1 MNTLKYKDYIGSVE
15 FSEEDN
21 VFFGKLE
28 GIDALVNYE
37 GESVT
42 ELKTAFK
49 EAVDDYLEFCKAEN
63 ITPEK
68 PYSGKIFITISPEI
82 HNKVVHLAQK
92 NGISVNA
99 FVNTAIEKQIK
110 AFAY

>member
-1 MNTLKYKDYIGSVE
+1 MNTLTYNGYTGSVE

-28 GIDALVNYE
+28 GINALVNYE

-42 ELKTAFK
+42 ELKNAFK
-49 EAVDDYLEFCKAEN
+49 EAVTDYLEFCKAEG

-68 PYSGKIFITISPEI
+68 PYSGKLDITVTPEI
-82 HNKVVHLAQK
+82 HNTIARLAHK
-92 NGISVNA
+92 NGISINA
-99 FVNTAIEKQIK
+99 FVNSAIEKQIGV
-110 AFAY
+110 FA

>member
-1 MNTLKYKDYIGSVE
+1 MNTLQYKGYKGSVE

-21 VFFGKLE
+21 IFFGKLE

-42 ELKTAFK
+42 ELKNAFQ
-49 EAVDDYLEFCKAEN
+49 EAVTDYLEFCKAEG
-63 ITPEK
+63 ITPET
-68 PYSGKIFITISPEI
+68 PYSGKLDIIVSPEI
-82 HNKVVHLAQK
+82 HNKIAHLAQK

-99 FVNTAIEKQIK
+99 FVNSAIERQISV
-110 AFAY
+110 FA

>member
-1 MNTLKYKDYIGSVE
+1 MNTLTYNGYTGSVE

-28 GIDALVNYE
+28 GINALVNYE

-42 ELKTAFK
+42 ELKNAFK
-49 EAVDDYLEFCKAEN
+49 EAVTDYLEFCKAEG

-68 PYSGKIFITISPEI
+68 KI
-82 HNKVVHLAQK
+82 
-92 NGISVNA
+92 
-99 FVNTAIEKQIK
+99 
-110 AFAY
+110 

>member
-1 MNTLKYKDYIGSVE
+1 MNTLSYNGYTGSVN

-28 GIDALVNYE
+28 GINALVNYE
-37 GESVT
+37 GESVA
-42 ELKTAFK
+42 ELKNAFK

-63 ITPEK
+63 IAPEK
-68 PYSGKIFITISPEI
+68 PYSGKISIIVSPEI
-82 HNKVVHLAQK
+82 HNTIARLAQK

-99 FVNTAIEKQIK
+99 FVNTAIEKQIGV
-110 AFAY
+110 FA

>member
-1 MNTLKYKDYIGSVE
+1 MNTLKYNGYIGSVN

-37 GESVT
+37 GESVA
-42 ELKTAFK
+42 ELRNAFK
-49 EAVDDYLEFCKAEN
+49 EAVDDYLEFCTAEN

-68 PYSGKIFITISPEI
+68 PYSGRISIIISPET
-82 HNKVVHLAQK
+82 HNVIAHLAQK
-92 NGISVNA
+92 NGITVNA
-99 FVNTAIEKQIK
+99 FVNNAIEKQIGV
-110 AFAY
+110 FA

>member
-1 MNTLKYKDYIGSVE
+1 MNTLTYKNYIGSVE

-28 GIDALVNYE
+28 GINALVNYE

-42 ELKTAFK
+42 ELKNAFK
-49 EAVDDYLEFCKAEN
+49 EAVDDYLEFCNAEN

-68 PYSGKIFITISPEI
+68 PYSGKLSITISPAT
-82 HNKVVHLAQK
+82 HNTIVHLAQK
-92 NGISVNA
+92 NGISVNT
-99 FVNTAIEKQIK
+99 FVNRAIEKQISV
-110 AFAY
+110 FA

>member
-1 MNTLKYKDYIGSVE
+1 MNTLQYNGYIGSVD

-28 GIDALVNYE
+28 GIEALVNYE

-42 ELKTAFK
+42 ELKNAFK

-68 PYSGKIFITISPEI
+68 PYSGRISIIISPEI
-82 HNKVVHLAQK
+82 HSTIARLAQK
-92 NGISVNA
+92 NGITVNA
-99 FVNTAIEKQIK
+99 FVNNAIEKQIGF
-110 AFAY
+110 FA